1 MGNPS
6 DIFEALKEFDSAT
19 IFNAVIEDMG
29 ASQGGVELEAYPGGI
44 PIIYTGPEIR
54 SLLPGL
60 GRAVGTV
67 VTAEVTPLD
76 PDSSAI
82 PWGKYYDTLDAT
94 PSPIVAVMKDVDPF
108 PGRAAC
114 FGDGMAGVHRMCG
127 VTGAVVEGSVRDLA
141 GIEGVGLPIWGTGVV
156 PGHGIFNL
164 LSVNRSITVGGLRIN
179 PGDVLVADG
188 DGATK
193 IPRESDLE
201 SILAKAREV
210 REREQGGQDLMHR
223 QGMTYDRYK
232 ELT

>member
-29 ASQGGVELEAYPGGI
+29 ASQGGAELEGKGGI

-60 GRAVGTV
+60 GRVVGTV
-67 VTAEVTPLD
+67 VTTEVTPLD
-76 PDSSAI
+76 PDSAAI
-82 PWGKYYDTLDAT
+82 PWNEYYDTLDTT
-94 PSPIVAVMKDVDPF
+94 PSPVVAVMKDVDPV
-108 PGRAAC
+108 PGRGAC
-114 FGDGMAGVHRMCG
+114 FGDGMAGVHRLCG

-141 GIEGVGLPIWGTGVV
+141 GIEEVGLPIWGSGVV
-156 PGHGIFNL
+156 PGHGVFNL
-164 LSVNRSITVGGLRIN
+164 ISVNRSISVGGLRIN

-201 SILAKAREV
+201 VVLAKTREV
-210 REREQGGQDLMHR
+210 SEREQGGQELMR
-223 QGMTYDRYK
+223 RPGMTYARYK
-232 ELT
+232 ELA

>member
-1 MGNPS
+1 MGNPR

-19 IFNAVIEDMG
+19 IFNAVVEEMG
-29 ASQGGVELEAYPGGI
+29 ASQGGAELEGKGGI

-54 SLLPGL
+54 SLLPSL

-67 VTAEVTPLD
+67 VTTEVTPLD
-76 PDSSAI
+76 PDSAAI
-82 PWGKYYDTLDAT
+82 PWGEYYDTLDAT
-94 PSPIVAVMKDVDPF
+94 PGPIVAVMKDVDPF
-108 PGRAAC
+108 PGRGAC

-156 PGHGIFNL
+156 PGHGVFNL

-201 SILAKAREV
+201 SVLAKAREV
-210 REREQGGQDLMHR
+210 SEREQGGQELMQR
-223 QGMTYDRYK
+223 AGMTYAKYK

>member
-29 ASQGGVELEAYPGGI
+29 ASQGGTELEGKGGI

-60 GRAVGTV
+60 GRVVGTV
-67 VTAEVTPLD
+67 VTTEVTPMD
-76 PDSSAI
+76 PDSAAI
-82 PWGKYYDTLDAT
+82 PWDEYYDTLDTT
-94 PSPIVAVMKDVDPF
+94 PSPIVAVMKDVDPVS
-108 PGRAAC
+108 GRGAC
-114 FGDGMAGVHRMCG
+114 FGDGMAGVHRLCG
-127 VTGAVVEGSVRDLA
+127 VIGAVVEGSVRDLA
-141 GIEGVGLPIWGTGVV
+141 GIEEVGLPIWGSGVV
-156 PGHGIFNL
+156 PGHGVFNL
-164 LSVNRSITVGGLRIN
+164 LSVNRSISVGGLRIN

-201 SILAKAREV
+201 VVLAKAREV
-210 REREQGGQDLMHR
+210 SEREQGGQELMR
-223 QGMTYDRYK
+223 RPGMTYARYK
-232 ELT
+232 ELA